1 MEHPPPQSHPPEVNI
16 TTLNCWGLKFNISKL
31 RQPRL
36 QEIGRQVARASP
48 TPDILCL
55 QEVWAQDDYLAVRR
69 ETAAILPHGKFYH
82 SGAFGGGLAILSRWP
97 IEESSMVPYTLNG
110 RPTAFWRGDWY
121 VGKGVACARLRYGP
135 QPADLIE
142 VFNTHTH
149 APYDSDR
156 GDSYRV
162 HRHAQAWQLAKLLR
176 GAAERGHLVVAA
188 GDFNMT
194 PLSAAHRIITA
205 RAPVRDVWRV
215 LYPDSSLGC
224 SQDAAETQRARPV
237 PTADFNLVENG
248 ATSNSVFN
256 TWRWPPSDQKKLGRG
271 RPIIGVDPAR
281 PDPRGKRLDYVFAS
295 TGPRELEDGAVGGW
309 VVRDARVGMTARHP
323 DLGCSLS
330 DHFSVEVTLSFHTTT
345 RDAAEAASLKWP
357 LPPGAT
363 SSLSAFRTSALPPPL
378 HLHRH
383 DHHGGLD
390 NVTTTTK
397 EDAAEPPPS
406 VSPLSAEGGSPAN
419 GAFLQLQTPTPSSTR
434 TSFIQRPRS
443 RQSTSPSNAAAAAA
457 ADHDAQLLS
466 SLGPSPSGAGGGRD
480 DGPSSPFLSSPAPF
494 GQRGEDFDSLIA
506 SLEAYQAR
514 EAAQAFHRALHFG
527 SWVLVAVACYI
538 AVWFVPTHGGGGLT
552 RAQNHAVNFVLLLLS
567 SLGLVAGC
575 VDGLMALLFFRGS
588 EQRALKEYEWEL
600 RNARA
605 LAAAGGHGVVEE
617 VGGFKS

>member
-363 SSLSAFRTSALPPPL
+363 S
-378 HLHRH
+378 
-383 DHHGGLD
+383 
-390 NVTTTTK
+390 
-397 EDAAEPPPS
+397 
-406 VSPLSAEGGSPAN
+406 
-419 GAFLQLQTPTPSSTR
+419 
-434 TSFIQRPRS
+434 
-443 RQSTSPSNAAAAAA
+443 PSNAAAAAA